1 MHQQHRYRLNKA
13 STMHALAAA
22 LLGLSSSIASAG
34 VIYVTNSSQLTAALA
49 GAVAGQ
55 TIQLADGT
63 YNGNFTATA
72 AGTAAAPIRLVGS
85 SNAVL
90 TNSAG
95 TGYGLYLN
103 NAQYWDISGF
113 TVSNYLKGI
122 VLDGSSY
129 NTLENLTVN
138 NIDQEGVHFRKFSS
152 YNTIQFSSIY
162 DTGNGP
168 GASDAGFGEG
178 VYIGSA
184 YSNWATLT
192 NGNPDASNYN
202 RVISNHIGPNVRA
215 EGVDIKEGTI
225 GGLILN
231 NTFDAS
237 GISGANSADSVI
249 DVKGSNYTLKG
260 NMVINPALTNIMLD
274 GFQVHVVKD
283 SKSVNLANSG
293 TNNTFD
299 GNSFNL
305 NNAAGYG
312 INVVGVSSGAT
323 GNVVCRTNSIS
334 GVDKG
339 LSNVALSTC
348 AQVDEPSP
356 LALLMLGGLGIGAVR
371 RYRKQR

>member
-1 MHQQHRYRLNKA
+1 MHQQHRRHPYNA
-13 STMHALAAA
+13 SKIRILAAA
-22 LLGLSSSIASAG
+22 VLGLTAGMASAG
-34 VIYVTNSSQLTAALA
+34 VVFVTNATELTAALA
-49 GAVAGQ
+49 SATAGQ
-55 TIQLADGT
+55 TIQLADGI

-72 AGTAAAPIRLVGS
+72 VGTAAAPIRLVGS
-85 SNAVL
+85 SNAIL

-103 NAQYWDISGF
+103 NAQYWDLSGF
-113 TVSNYLKGI
+113 TVRNYLKGI
-122 VLDGSSY
+122 VLDGSSF

-152 YNTIQFSSIY
+152 NNTIQFSTVY

-178 VYIGSA
+178 IYIGSA

-192 NGNPDASNYN
+192 NGIPDASNFN
-202 RVISNHIGPNVRA
+202 RVISNLIGANVRA

-237 GISGANSADSVI
+237 GISGANSADSVV
-249 DVKGSNYTLKG
+249 DVKGSGYTLKG
-260 NMVINPALTNIMLD
+260 NVVINPAQTSIMLD
-274 GFQVHVVKD
+274 AFQVHVVKD
-283 SKSVNLANSG
+283 SNAVNLLNSG

-299 GNSFNL
+299 GNTFSL
-305 NNAAGYG
+305 NNPAGYG
-312 INVVGVSSGAT
+312 INVVGVASGAT
-323 GNVVCRTNSIS
+323 GNVVCRTNAIS

-356 LALLMLGGLGIGAVR
+356 LALMLLGGLGIGAMR
-371 RYRKQR
+371 RYRTRH

>member
-1 MHQQHRYRLNKA
+1 MR
-13 STMHALAAA
+13 ALAAA
-22 LLGLSSSIASAG
+22 LLGMSCSIANAG
-34 VIYVTNSSQLTAALA
+34 VITVTNSSELTAALA

-72 AGTAAAPIRLVGS
+72 VGTAAAPIRLVGS

-152 YNTIQFSSIY
+152 YNTIQLSSIY

-202 RVISNHIGPNVRA
+202 RVISNHIGANVRA

-260 NMVINPALTNIMLD
+260 NVVINPALTSIMLD

-323 GNVVCRTNSIS
+323 GNVVCRTNSVS

-356 LALLMLGGLGIGAVR
+356 LALLMLGGLGMGAIR
-371 RYRKQR
+371 RYRKRR

>member
-1 MHQQHRYRLNKA
+1 MRVI
-13 STMHALAAA
+13 AAA
-22 LLGLSSSIASAG
+22 VLGLSASVASAG
-34 VIYVTNSSQLTAALA
+34 GVLVTNASELTAALA
-49 GAVAGQ
+49 NAVAGQ

-72 AGTAAAPIRLVGS
+72 VGTAAAPIRLVGS

-103 NAQYWDISGF
+103 NAQYWDLSGF
-113 TVSNYLKGI
+113 TVTNYLKGI

-152 YNTIQFSSIY
+152 NNTIQFSHVF

-178 VYIGSA
+178 IYIGSA
-184 YSNWATLT
+184 FSNWGTLT
-192 NGNPDASNYN
+192 NGNPDASNFN
-202 RVISNHIGPNVRA
+202 RVISNLIGANVRA
-215 EGVDIKEGTI
+215 EGIDIKEGTI

-237 GISGANSADSVI
+237 GISGANSADSVV

-260 NMVINPALTNIMLD
+260 NVVINPAQTSIMLD
-274 GFQVHVVKD
+274 AFQVHVVKD
-283 SKSVNLANSG
+283 SNSVNLANSG

-299 GNSFNL
+299 GNSFSL

-356 LALLMLGGLGIGAVR
+356 IALMMLGCLGIGAIR
-371 RYRKQR
+371 RYRRPH

>member
-1 MHQQHRYRLNKA
+1 MHQRHQRHLSRA
-13 STMHALAAA
+13 STIHGLAAA
-22 LLGLSSSIASAG
+22 LLCLSSSIASAG
-34 VIYVTNSSQLTAALA
+34 VVYVTNAGELTAALA

-72 AGTAAAPIRLVGS
+72 VGTAAAPIRLVGS
-85 SNAVL
+85 SNAIL

-103 NAQYWDISGF
+103 NAQYWDLSGF

-178 VYIGSA
+178 IYIGSA
-184 YSNWATLT
+184 YSNWASLT

-202 RVISNHIGPNVRA
+202 RVISNRIGANVRA
-215 EGVDIKEGTI
+215 EGVDIKEGTV
-225 GGLILN
+225 GGLLLN
-231 NTFDAS
+231 NVFDAS
-237 GISGANSADSVI
+237 GISGANSADSVV
-249 DVKGSNYTLKG
+249 DVKGSGYTLRG
-260 NMVINPALTNIMLD
+260 NVVINPAQTSVMLD
-274 GFQVHVVKD
+274 DFQVHVVKD
-283 SKSVNLANSG
+283 SNGVNLANSG
-293 TNNTFD
+293 TNNIFDANTF
-299 GNSFNL
+299 SL

-312 INVVGVSSGAT
+312 INVTGVSSGAT

-348 AQVDEPSP
+348 AQVDEPNP
-356 LALLMLGGLGIGAVR
+356 LALLMLGGMGIGAIR
-371 RYRKQR
+371 RYRKRR